1 MLRTARTTWRWSAVR
16 LPASGMS
23 PRSSARSSP
32 SSLSHNKLG
41 LPRPTQV
48 AAIVANVGFVDAG
61 ERAPNGA
68 RLDLLTTGTQTA
80 VEAGVSERGP
90 GAQLQRRVAARPDP
104 GRTRQEPGHTD
115 HRGLPAGAA
124 RRVDGHLRDRA
135 HVRLHR
141 AGGGQARRLRAP
153 GAADGRRR
161 LSAFGPPKAKR
172 SRTPCGPEALLLAKT
187 AGQTDI
193 RGGFEPLLRH
203 LVELRFLGAVSFRSR
218 RRRGRCPARRGRERA
233 P

>member
-1 MLRTARTTWRWSAVR
+1 M
-16 LPASGMS
+16 
-23 PRSSARSSP
+23 
-32 SSLSHNKLG
+32 
-41 LPRPTQV
+41 
-48 AAIVANVGFVDAG
+48 ANVGFVDAG

-135 HVRLHR
+135 HDAL
-141 AGGGQARRLRAP
+141 P
-153 GAADGRRR
+153 IE
-161 LSAFGPPKAKR
+161 PEEAKR
-172 SRTPCGPEALLLAKT
+172 AAYAVLALLT
-187 AGQTDI
+187 AHAG
-193 RGGFEPLLRH
+193 
-203 LVELRFLGAVSFRSR
+203 
-218 RRRGRCPARRGRERA
+218 
-233 P
+233 